1 MSNYDRSPQNYDG
14 CFVLIG
20 IVLLIIGILTFKY
33 YIGIALVIIAVLFF
47 IISSVHADTSEESQQ
62 KANTTE
68 EKTIQTKN
76 SKEVSPNPNL
86 EITIDTTRNIS
97 SMPEIKFS
105 KIKKNTPSSKVF
117 PLIVVDVETTGTGR
131 CMDKI
136 VEVSALK
143 FDENFILCKQ
153 YSTLINPQRP
163 IKPKATAVNHITD
176 DMVKN
181 APLFSQIR
189 SQFQDFISDCNIAGY
204 NLRFDLEFLYHA
216 GIDLNENVYYYDVYE
231 LAESKIP
238 ETKIDNYKLSTV
250 CEYYDITL
258 TNAHRSYYD
267 ALATAEVL
275 QKIYTPPD

>member
-1 MSNYDRSPQNYDG
+1 MSNYDQSSQDYNG

-20 IVLLIIGILTFKY
+20 IVFLIVGVLTFKY
-33 YIGIALVIIAVLFF
+33 YVGIALVIIAVLFF
-47 IISSVHADTSEESQQ
+47 IISSVHADVSEEPQQ
-62 KANTTE
+62 KADAR
-68 EKTIQTKN
+68 TIPIEN
-76 SKEVSPNPNL
+76 SKEVLPCPNL
-86 EITIDTTRNIS
+86 EIIIDTTRNIS

-143 FDENFILCKQ
+143 FDENFVLRKQ

-189 SQFQDFISDCNIAGY
+189 SQF
-204 NLRFDLEFLYHA
+204 
-216 GIDLNENVYYYDVYE
+216 
-231 LAESKIP
+231 KI
-238 ETKIDNYKLSTV
+238 L
-250 CEYYDITL
+250 
-258 TNAHRSYYD
+258 
-267 ALATAEVL
+267 
-275 QKIYTPPD
+275 